1 MVLIIVRFWGLS
13 MPTYKFEHEF
23 YSKTTTSPSK
33 ENISDIEKAK
43 VFHSFEET
51 DKALAE
57 TPDLIVWISTY
68 MTNDGFFIVDTDNQL
83 SESVFQLKQKTPD
96 THEKEKPTNSGLKF
110 KGRHLHEYSLEE
122 MKTLKPGLI
131 KIQDIFAKY
140 SQQRF
145 IINIKSNAPEID
157 KKFIHLIQEF
167 KLEKKIMIY
176 SDYDIVLKTIKE
188 ALPMLNFA
196 TSISEVTRIKM
207 FSTIHLT
214 PAISIKGDA
223 FVSQLKFKNR
233 SLVNEEIIQEMK
245 RRQKYIFLGPVSDTN
260 EIETAKAYQPTGIIY
275 N

>member
-1 MVLIIVRFWGLS
+1 MILIIVRFWGLS

-23 YSKTTTSPSK
+23 YSKTKASTSNDHLS
-33 ENISDIEKAK
+33 NIEKAK

-51 DKALAE
+51 DKSLTQ

-68 MTNDGFFIVDTDNQL
+68 MTNDGFFIVDSDNQL
-83 SESVFQLKQKTPD
+83 NELVFTLKQKTQD
-96 THEKEKPTNSGLKF
+96 THEKENLKKAMPKF
-110 KGRHLHEYSLEE
+110 KGRHLHEYSLDE
-122 MKTLKPGLI
+122 MKTLKPDLI
-131 KIQDIFAKY
+131 KIEDVFTKY

-157 KKFIHLIQEF
+157 KKFIQLIQEF

-188 ALPMLNFA
+188 TLPMLNFA
-196 TSISEVTRIKM
+196 TSISEVTRIKI

-233 SLVNEEIIQEMK
+233 SLVNQEIIQEMK
-245 RRQKYIFLGPVSDTN
+245 RRQKYIFLGPLSDAKD
-260 EIETAKAYQPTGIIY
+260 IETATAYQPTGVIY